1 MQAQKPGKAAG
12 QKRAPGRAAG
22 AAGTG
27 GTPSRRVG
35 TRCLGI
41 MERLAEGVGNAGK
54 GLQLA
59 DALMPL
65 LQQPSSGR
73 YTTWLQLLL
82 VSAVCAAYKHCFIA
96 AGLSNIHCL
105 YSQVEYRTS
114 THTQRRG
121 LNLEG
126 SRFGL
131 LSVCSILTTCIKSPH
146 EVQLRHTLLWHDDAC
161 IGRPQAV
168 LRL

>member
-1 MQAQKPGKAAG
+1 MQAQKPSKAAG
-12 QKRAPGRAAG
+12 QKRGPGR

-73 YTTWLQLLL
+73 YTTWLKLL
-82 VSAVCAAYKHCFIA
+82 
-96 AGLSNIHCL
+96 
-105 YSQVEYRTS
+105 
-114 THTQRRG
+114 
-121 LNLEG
+121 
-126 SRFGL
+126 
-131 LSVCSILTTCIKSPH
+131 
-146 EVQLRHTLLWHDDAC
+146 
-161 IGRPQAV
+161 
-168 LRL
+168 